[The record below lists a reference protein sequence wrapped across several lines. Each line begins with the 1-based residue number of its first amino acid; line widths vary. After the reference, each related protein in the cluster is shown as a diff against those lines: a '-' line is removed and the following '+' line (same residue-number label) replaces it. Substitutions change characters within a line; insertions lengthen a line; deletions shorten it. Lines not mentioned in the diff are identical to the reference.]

1 MEKRNNCISFLQ
13 FREVAKTND
22 SAEEKAL
29 RAAGQMAGVTQAP
42 IMRTLI
48 PTLAASD
55 GNAHLNT
62 LFKTST
68 ASMSGKQN
76 GKTHKPT

>member
-1 MEKRNNCISFLQ
+1 MKRGNNYIFFHQ

-22 SAEEKAL
+22 SAEEKAS
-29 RAAGQMAGVTQAP
+29 RATVQMAGVTQAP

-48 PTLAASD
+48 PTLAASE

-68 ASMSGKQN
+68 ASMSGKQS